1 MPGTFGSIGRSADA
15 KPLQEGAG
23 REGAVWKFRIGIA
36 ALGTSLLLLSTVS
49 SGVAQARGLRIG
61 IVGGP
66 IGVVRSV
73 ASMALGGL
81 GGLRGRHGGRV
92 RYANVRD
99 EAPASV
105 PRGDITRS
113 PDWIVRPVAR
123 LQVAAGAA
131 LVGWHGG
138 RGANGWWQHGD
149 GSYGWVGPLFWPFAY
164 YDIYDY
170 AVWGD
175 GMGFWGYGYRDVY
188 AAIFTPYD
196 DGELARYVSPPQD
209 RKFRR
214 FPTLERACSDHAGE
228 LASLPIEQIRQT
240 MRTSEEQRAIL
251 DDLRKASVEAA
262 QTIHDACPTEVQ
274 YTPSARLAA
283 MQQRLEA
290 MKSAIAHIRTPFEEF
305 YESLDDDQKGELAA
319 LNDERAPFAPK
330 VPAAQ
335 SCTPPDVLPWPTSD
349 IEARLHLNDGQR
361 EALAALSRMD
371 ALARNT
377 LNFDCQPDENLS
389 LPDRLTTADV
399 RLDAMLAAIKWVRP
413 ALDDFFATLSD
424 EQKAQF
430 DTIGAKRTS

>member
-1 MPGTFGSIGRSADA
+1 M
-15 KPLQEGAG
+15 
-23 REGAVWKFRIGIA
+23 WKFLPGIA
-36 ALGTSLLLLSTVS
+36 ALGTSLLLLASAPPS
-49 SGVAQARGLRIG
+49 IAEARGLRIG
-61 IVGGP
+61 IGGGP

-73 ASMALGGL
+73 ASIALGGL

-99 EAPASV
+99 EATGSV
-105 PRGDITRS
+105 PRGDMTGG
-113 PDWIVRPVAR
+113 PDWVTRPVAR

-131 LVGWHGG
+131 LAGWHGG

-149 GSYGWVGPLFWPFAY
+149 GSFGWVGPLFWPFAY
-164 YDIYDY
+164 YDVYDY
-170 AVWGD
+170 AIWGD

-196 DGELARYVSPPQD
+196 DDELARYVSPPSG

-214 FPTLERACSDHAGE
+214 FPTLERVCSDHAGE

-240 MRTSEEQRAIL
+240 MRTSVEQRAIL
-251 DDLRKASVEAA
+251 DELRKASVEAA
-262 QTIHDACPTEVQ
+262 QTIHDACPTEAQ
-274 YTPSARLAA
+274 PTPSARLAA

-290 MKSAIAHIRTPFEEF
+290 MKSAIARIRTPFEEF
-305 YESLDDDQKGELAA
+305 YESLDDDQKAELAA
-319 LNDERAPFAPK
+319 LNDQRTPFAPK

-335 SCTPPDVLPWPTSD
+335 SCTAPDVLPWPASD
-349 IEARLHLNDGQR
+349 IEAKLHLNDTQR
-361 EALAALSRMD
+361 EQLGALSRMN

-389 LPDRLTTADV
+389 PPDRLATADT
-399 RLDAMLAAIKWVRP
+399 RIDAMLEAIKWVRP

>member
-1 MPGTFGSIGRSADA
+1 MSKAKSSAFRSSVVA
-15 KPLQEGAG
+15 
-23 REGAVWKFRIGIA
+23 GAVAFA
-36 ALGTSLLLLSTVS
+36 AATAWAST
-49 SGVAQARGLRIG
+49 AEARGLRIRIG
-61 IVGGP
+61 GGP

-73 ASMALGGL
+73 AARALG
-81 GGLRGRHGGRV
+81 GRHGGGRRGERERV
-92 RYANVRD
+92 RLARD
-99 EAPASV
+99 EATGSI
-105 PRGDITRS
+105 PRGDPTRD

-123 LQVAAGAA
+123 VQVAAGSA

-149 GSYGWVGPLFWPFAY
+149 GSFGWVGPLFWPFAY

-170 AVWGD
+170 ALWGD

-196 DGELARYVSPPQD
+196 EDELARYVSRPPG

-228 LASLPIEQIRQT
+228 LASLPVEQIRET
-240 MRTSEEQRAIL
+240 MRTSEEQRAML

-262 QTIHDACPTEVQ
+262 QIVHDACPTEAAE
-274 YTPSARLAA
+274 TPSARLAA

-290 MKSAIAHIRTPFEEF
+290 MKSAIARIRDPFERF
-305 YESLDDDQKGELAA
+305 YESLDDDQKGELVA
-319 LNDERAPFAPK
+319 LNEQRAPFAPK

-335 SCTPPDVLPWPTSD
+335 SCAPPDLLPWPAAD
-349 IEARLHLNDGQR
+349 IEAKLHLNDTQR
-361 EALAALSRMD
+361 EALGALSRMN

-377 LNFDCQPDENLS
+377 LNFDCQPDDNLS
-389 LPDRLTTADV
+389 PPDRLATADT
-399 RLDAMLAAIKWVRP
+399 RLDAMLEAIKWLQP

-430 DTIGAKRTS
+430 DAIGAKRTS

>member
-1 MPGTFGSIGRSADA
+1 MA
-15 KPLQEGAG
+15 
-23 REGAVWKFRIGIA
+23 REGAVWKFPFGIA
-36 ALGTSLLLLSTVS
+36 ALGTSLLLLASAPSST
-49 SGVAQARGLRIG
+49 AEARGLRIG
-61 IVGGP
+61 IGGGP

-81 GGLRGRHGGRV
+81 GGGLRGRRGERIRLARNEATGSIPHG
-92 RYANVRD
+92 D
-99 EAPASV
+99 P
-105 PRGDITRS
+105 TRS

-123 LQVAAGAA
+123 VQVAAGSA

-138 RGANGWWQHGD
+138 RGVNGWWQHGD

-170 AVWGD
+170 ALWGD

-196 DGELARYVSPPQD
+196 DDELARYVSRPPG

-228 LASLPIEQIRQT
+228 LASLPVEQIRQT

-262 QTIHDACPTEVQ
+262 QIIHDACPTEAVA
-274 YTPSARLAA
+274 TPSARLVA

-290 MKSAIAHIRTPFEEF
+290 MKSAIARIRESFEQF

-319 LNDERAPFAPK
+319 LNDQRAPFAPK
-330 VPAAQ
+330 VPPAQ
-335 SCTPPDVLPWPTSD
+335 SCTPPDVLPWPASD
-349 IEARLHLNDGQR
+349 IEAKLHLNDSQR
-361 EALAALSRMD
+361 EALGTLARMD

-377 LNFDCQPDENLS
+377 LNFACQPDDNLGP
-389 LPDRLTTADV
+389 PDRLATADV
-399 RLDAMLAAIKWVRP
+399 RLDAMLEAIKWVRP

>member
-1 MPGTFGSIGRSADA
+1 MSRAICRLVMA
-15 KPLQEGAG
+15 
-23 REGAVWKFRIGIA
+23 GAVALA
-36 ALGTSLLLLSTVS
+36 AATAWS
-49 SGVAQARGLRIG
+49 SAAEARGLRIRIG
-61 IVGGP
+61 GGP

-73 ASMALGGL
+73 AGMALGGL
-81 GGLRGRHGGRV
+81 HGGGRRGERV
-92 RYANVRD
+92 RLARD
-99 EAPASV
+99 EASGSIPH
-105 PRGDITRS
+105 GDPTRS

-123 LQVAAGAA
+123 VQVAAGSA

-138 RGANGWWQHGD
+138 RGVNGWWQHGD

-170 AVWGD
+170 ALWGD

-196 DGELARYVSPPQD
+196 DDELARYVSRPPG

-228 LASLPIEQIRQT
+228 LASLPVEQIRQS

-251 DDLRKASVEAA
+251 DELRKASVEAA
-262 QTIHDACPTEVQ
+262 QIIHDACPTEAAV
-274 YTPSARLAA
+274 TPSARLAA

-290 MKSAIAHIRTPFEEF
+290 MKSAIARIREPFEQF

-319 LNDERAPFAPK
+319 LNDQRAPFAPK

-335 SCTPPDVLPWPTSD
+335 SCTPPDVLPWPASD
-349 IEARLHLNDGQR
+349 IEAKLHLNDTQR
-361 EALAALSRMD
+361 EALGTLARMD

-377 LNFDCQPDENLS
+377 LNFACQPDDNLGP
-389 LPDRLTTADV
+389 PDRLATAET
-399 RLDAMLAAIKWVRP
+399 RLDAMLEAIKWVRP

-430 DTIGAKRTS
+430 DAIGAKRTS